1 MISPEM
7 QADKLSFAV
16 VVYEKGG
23 TERREVFNTAEL
35 SIGRVQGND
44 LMLPKG
50 NVSKRHARLIY
61 RDGRFIV
68 TDLNSTNGT
77 YVNRRRIA
85 QATIVR
91 EGDRIYIGDFV
102 LRIETSPESVDVPL
116 STNGHGGS
124 SPGRERLSLRSTSGR
139 PTLEATAPGGGQ
151 SGPTKTASGSPDAV
165 VGSNPSLLGAGP
177 AAASPLPGGIALP
190 SDPGGHID
198 VRDRPEPP
206 TSSLRRQALGLLMD
220 RMQEV
225 LAPGALDK
233 DVDERLTQRIDELL
247 EGQLEELTQDGELG
261 EEVSRVDLMAD
272 ARAELLRYGALTGYL
287 THEDTTEIVA
297 AHFDDI
303 TALRGGQRHRVDP
316 GYSSESALRRAIVR
330 LCRFAGK
337 PIGPGEISIHRQLPG
352 GWQMWAVVDE
362 AAPAG
367 AALVLRRATAFFAS
381 LDQLAERGV
390 LSHPAAEFLT
400 QCVRARVPILVVGAR
415 SAGAPLLLSALC
427 AVDVP
432 GPILALQSYD
442 DFVPERVGVVRLAS
456 DVAATSPR
464 SIAHRGA
471 AMTGSR
477 LVAELSS
484 PEALVAAL
492 RIVQAGI
499 EGTLAYLPN
508 GAVENAL
515 ISLPA
520 FVASA
525 LPGTSLSVAS
535 RLVADAFVLVV
546 EVVAVRGCSRLASI
560 SRIVGADA
568 DRITTEYVFRSPG
581 DRVSQ
586 AVELEATTL
595 AASFVDE
602 LKRAAPDSEDVP
614 PSSAD

>member
-1 MISPEM
+1 M

-35 SIGRVQGND
+35 SVGRVQGND

-102 LRIETSPESVDVPL
+102 LRIETAPESADAPL
-116 STNGHGGS
+116 NVNEHGGS
-124 SPGRERLSLRSTSGR
+124 SSGRERLSLRSVSGR
-139 PTLEATAPGGGQ
+139 PVTEATAPGGGQ
-151 SGPTKTASGSPDAV
+151 PGPTRMPSGGPDAI
-165 VGSNPSLLGAGP
+165 AGGDSSSP
-177 AAASPLPGGIALP
+177 GGRPTAASSLPGGLALP
-190 SDPGGHID
+190 SDPVGHVD

-206 TSSLRRQALGLLMD
+206 TSSLRRQALGLLMG

-261 EEVSRVDLMAD
+261 EEVSRVDLIAD
-272 ARAELLRYGALTGYL
+272 ARAELLRYGALTAYL

-316 GYSSESALRRAIVR
+316 GYSTESALRRAIVR
-330 LCRFAGK
+330 LCRLAGK
-337 PIGPGEISIHRQLPG
+337 PLGPGEISIHRQLPG

-367 AALVLRRATAFFAS
+367 AALVLRRPTAFFAS

-390 LSHPAAEFLT
+390 LSRPAAEFLT

-427 AVDVP
+427 AVEVP
-432 GPILALQSYD
+432 GPILGLQSCD
-442 DFVPERVGVVRLAS
+442 DFMPERVGVVRLDPAI
-456 DVAATSPR
+456 AAESPG
-464 SIAHRGA
+464 SIARCCSA
-471 AMTGSR
+471 ITGSR
-477 LVAELSS
+477 LVTELSS

-492 RIVQAGI
+492 RILQAGV
-499 EGTLAYLPN
+499 EGTLAYLPSV
-508 GAVENAL
+508 AAENAL
-515 ISLPA
+515 FSLPA
-520 FVASA
+520 CVASA
-525 LPGTSLSVAS
+525 LPGTPLNVAS

-546 EVVAVRGCSRLASI
+546 EVVSVRGRSRLSSI
-560 SRIVGADA
+560 SRVTGADG
-568 DRITTEYVFRSPG
+568 DRITTEDVFRSPG
-581 DRVSQ
+581 ERVSRTD
-586 AVELEATTL
+586 ELEATTL
-595 AASFVDE
+595 AASFIEE
-602 LKRAAPDSEDVP
+602 LNRTAPEPEDP
-614 PSSAD
+614 LSSPAE

>member
-1 MISPEM
+1 M
-7 QADKLSFAV
+7 QADKLSFTV
-16 VVYEKGG
+16 VIYEKGG

-35 SIGRVQGND
+35 SVGRVQGND

-50 NVSKRHARLIY
+50 NVSKRHARIIY

-116 STNGHGGS
+116 GANEHGGS
-124 SPGRERLSLRSTSGR
+124 APGRLSLRSVSGR
-139 PTLEATAPGGGQ
+139 PTIEATPSGGGQ
-151 SGPTKTASGSPDAV
+151 PGPTKMPSGSPDAFASGDA
-165 VGSNPSLLGAGP
+165 GSLDARPTGA
-177 AAASPLPGGIALP
+177 SQLPGGIALP
-190 SDPGGHID
+190 SDPAGQID

-247 EGQLEELTQDGELG
+247 EGQLEELTQDGDLG

-287 THEDTTEIVA
+287 AHEDTTEIVA

-303 TALRGGQRHRVDP
+303 MALRGGQRHRVDP
-316 GYSSESALRRAIVR
+316 GYSSEAALRRAIVR
-330 LCRFAGK
+330 LCRWAGK
-337 PIGPGEISIHRQLPG
+337 PLGPRESSIHRQLPG
-352 GWQMWAVVDE
+352 GWEMWAILDE

-367 AALVLRRATAFFAS
+367 AALVLRRAAAFFAS
-381 LDQLAERGV
+381 LDQLAERAV
-390 LSHPAAEFLT
+390 LSRPAAEFLA

-432 GPILALQSYD
+432 GPILALQVCD
-442 DFVPERVGVVRLAS
+442 DFMPERIGVVRL
-456 DVAATSPR
+456 DPVVAATSPD
-464 SIAHRGA
+464 SIAHRGSA
-471 AMTGSR
+471 VTGLR

-484 PEALVAAL
+484 PEALVATL
-492 RIVQAGI
+492 RIVQAGV

-508 GAVENAL
+508 GTADNAL
-515 ISLPA
+515 VSLPA
-520 FVASA
+520 WVASA
-525 LPGTSLSVAS
+525 LPGTVLSAAS

-546 EVVAVRGCSRLASI
+546 EVVAARGRSRLASI
-560 SRIVGADA
+560 SRIVGTDG
-568 DRITTEYVFRSPG
+568 DRITTEDVFRSPG
-581 DRVSQ
+581 GRVSQ
-586 AVELEATTL
+586 TTELEATAV
-595 AASFVDE
+595 AASFIDE
-602 LKRAAPDSEDVP
+602 LSRTAPEPEDA
-614 PSSAD
+614 PSNSAE